1 MKEKILLLT
10 DIPPCK
16 NYTGG
21 IMLSQ
26 MVRMI
31 LEEKLDIEYYC
42 IQDNNLDPILDTT
55 VSDEIKLTIVDR
67 PNEVLSKRNS
77 EHKYYKELRKVTS
90 NVLNYINNG
99 NFTKIWIV
107 LQGEVMTDIAY
118 EVMREEHKYIVQ
130 IWDPIEWW
138 TKEHKFS
145 KERERSTIEKHDE
158 VLKNAEYCITTS
170 WAMSEYFRKSIKAK
184 CIEVMPPLNRYNFD
198 KNLHNDK
205 RYTIAMSGQ
214 VYAQEELE
222 ILFKALDKLN
232 WKNGDKDI
240 YFEHYGTWYNSEEFI
255 NRHQKYKDRIICN
268 GFVEQNKLL
277 YYLSQKDL
285 LYCPYFFSE
294 DETLKKVS
302 ELSFPS
308 KVVTYLSLEVPTVMH
323 GPTYASPV
331 KFLKENNAGYVITS
345 NEEDKVAKELTKIFS
360 LDSKK
365 MISNAKNAFDSNFTF
380 KVVKKHLFKALNI
393 EYDPEKKLRI
403 FEVNNVDIHGR
414 RFNGY
419 DLLEEINEHTPN
431 QARQIVVYKTSD
443 NKDVKTFYKSQRG
456 ISLDWSLIDN
466 ESRELS
472 VHSQLSLTSNILK
485 NDDNFINADVVHYH
499 LIHNTKLS
507 LYQMIE
513 LCANKPS
520 VLTLHDPWNF
530 TGRCVYP
537 QECEKWR
544 TGCHNCEYLNNLFP
558 FTVDNCHS
566 LWELKKKV
574 YKKLDVDIVVSTPF
588 MKKMLEESPLT
599 SHFKNIHIIP
609 FGMDLEQFD
618 SNITKEEAREKL
630 GLPKD
635 DIVLFFRAQL
645 AMKGTEY
652 IVEAM
657 DMLETDKKITLL
669 SCSEVGL
676 LDSLKDKYNVVDM
689 GNINN
694 DKMLLAYNACDVFL
708 MPSRGESFGLMA
720 IEAMACSKPVIVFNN
735 TSLPGVTFAPECG
748 VLVEN
753 KNSKKLMEAI
763 KWMIDDKKERE
774 RRGKLGRKLAE
785 EHYDIKVYHQK
796 IRKLYEDVYNRQKDK
811 LIKFEELTTDY
822 ELLDVKVL
830 IGRLRKVYKNM
841 FHKEMEYENFSIEKA
856 MLSSPNYIIDY
867 SNDSVQNVIK
877 EFNEIVY
884 KEYLEIE
891 KNKNNKYSK
900 TVFNLLRYDR
910 PRLVSAIDRRL
921 KKIPVVYQIY
931 KVFYY
936 ILRFIY
942 KVVRRIKRT
951 ICNDYYRENREKI
964 TNLEES
970 IAKVYNQ
977 LQDVQMES
985 KLIQQKLEYME
996 KESEKDEKKV

>member
-26 MVRMI
+26 MVRMV

-42 IQDNNLDPILDTT
+42 IQDQNLAPILDTT

-67 PNEVLSKRNS
+67 PNEIFSKRNS
-77 EHKYYKELRKVTS
+77 KHNYYKKLKHVTTE
-90 NVLNYINNG
+90 VLNYINSG

-107 LQGEVMTDIAY
+107 LQGEVMVNIAHEIMKNGY
-118 EVMREEHKYIVQ
+118 KYIVQ

-138 TKEHKFS
+138 AKEHYFS
-145 KERERSTIEKHDE
+145 KERKSSVISKHDD
-158 VLKNAEYCITTS
+158 VLKKASTCITTS
-170 WAMSEYFRKSIKAK
+170 KAMSKYYEKTLKTK
-184 CIEVMPPLNRYNFD
+184 CIEVMPPLKKYNFSN
-198 KNLHNDK
+198 NLHKDD
-205 RYTIAMSGQ
+205 RFVIAMSGQ

-222 ILFKALDKLN
+222 VLFSALDKLK

-240 YFEHYGTWYNSEEFI
+240 YFEHYGEWHNAEEFI
-255 NRHQKYKDRIICN
+255 NRHVEYKDRIICN
-268 GFVEQNKLL
+268 GFVEQNQLL
-277 YYLSQKDL
+277 YYLSQKDI
-285 LYCPYFFSE
+285 LYCPYFFSD

-308 KVVTYLSLEVPTVMH
+308 KLVTYLSLDVPVVMH
-323 GPTYASPV
+323 GPKYASPV
-331 KFLKENNAGYVITS
+331 KFLEEKNAGYVIVT
-345 NEEDKVAKELTKIFS
+345 NEVEKVANELKKIFS
-360 LDSKK
+360 CDSKK
-365 MISNAKNAFDSNFTF
+365 ILNNAKTVFESNFTF
-380 KVVKKHLFKALNI
+380 ACVKKQFFKALGCSY
-393 EYDPEKKLRI
+393 ESGKKLRI
-403 FEVNNVDIHGR
+403 LEVNNVDLPGR

-419 DLLEEINEHTPN
+419 DLLEEINEHTDN

-456 ISLDWSLIDN
+456 ISLDWALIDN

-485 NDDNFINADVVHYH
+485 NDDNFIHSDVVHYH
-499 LIHNTKLS
+499 LIHNTKLC
-507 LYQMIE
+507 LNQMIE

-530 TGRCVYP
+530 TGRCAYP

-544 TGCHNCEYLNNLFP
+544 TGCHNCEFLNNLFP
-558 FTVDNCHS
+558 FSVDNCHS
-566 LWELKKKV
+566 LWNLKKKV
-574 YKKLDVDIVVSTPF
+574 YNKLDVDIVVSTPF

-599 SHFKNIHIIP
+599 SHFKNIHVIP
-609 FGMDLEQFD
+609 FGMDLKQFD
-618 SNITKEEAREKL
+618 SNITKEEARKKL
-630 GLPKD
+630 GLPQD
-635 DIVLFFRAQL
+635 DIILFFRAQL

-676 LDSLKDKYNVVDM
+676 LDSIKDKYNVVDM

-720 IEAMACSKPVIVFNN
+720 IEAMACSKPIIVFDN
-735 TSLPGVTFAPECG
+735 TSLPYVTFAPECG

-763 KWMIDDKKERE
+763 KWMVDDPAERE
-774 RRGKLGRKLAE
+774 KRGKLGRKLAE

-796 IRKLYEDVYNRQKDK
+796 INKLYEDVYNRQKDK
-811 LIKFEELTTDY
+811 LVAYEEIQTDY
-822 ELLDVKVL
+822 ELLDVKIL
-830 IGRLRKVYKNM
+830 IGRLRKIYKNM
-841 FHKEMEYENFSIEKA
+841 FHKEMDYKHFGSANA
-856 MLSSPNYIIDY
+856 MSSSYDYIIDY

-877 EFNEIVY
+877 EFNDIVY
-884 KEYLEIE
+884 REYLDIE
-891 KNKNNKYSK
+891 KSKSNKYTK
-900 TVFNLLRYDR
+900 TIFNLLRYDR
-910 PRLVSAIDRRL
+910 PRLFSAIDRRL
-921 KKIPVVYQIY
+921 KNIPIVYQLYRI
-931 KVFYY
+931 FYN
-936 ILRFIY
+936 ILIFIY
-942 KVVRRIKRT
+942 RILRRIKRFIFNSDIKET
-951 ICNDYYRENREKI
+951 TKRI
-964 TNLEES
+964 TELEENLE
-970 IAKVYNQ
+970 KTFRQ
-977 LQDVQMES
+977 LQELQVENELLKKKIELMNAEIEN
-985 KLIQQKLEYME
+985 K
-996 KESEKDEKKV
+996 KKV